1 MGISPSGGFFARKQ
15 LPGGAD
21 CGIIR
26 ENGRFTPER
35 NQKMKKR
42 MIAAL
47 FCAGLLAFG
56 PVSDVTSTFPG
67 GGSLCA

>member
-1 MGISPSGGFFARKQ
+1 
-15 LPGGAD
+15 
-21 CGIIR
+21 
-26 ENGRFTPER
+26 
-35 NQKMKKR
+35 MKKR